1 MKLTYFNDMISYM
14 IPVLTTL
21 VIDNFHQGNSVKV
34 SAERQKIKRCSAHKK
49 TKDSKQKSK
58 TVLQAMFDM
67 VWCRYVAIK
76 D

>member
-49 TKDSKQKSK
+49 TKDSK
-58 TVLQAMFDM
+58 
-67 VWCRYVAIK
+67 
-76 D
+76 